1 MIESLKLY
9 NFLMILIYSALLAA
23 WTIEDEQSGKD
34 RKRAS

>member
-23 WTIEDEQSGKD
+23 WTIENEWFGKD
-34 RKRAS
+34 RKYGF

>member
-23 WTIEDEQSGKD
+23 WTIEDEWSGKD
-34 RKRAS
+34 RKHAF